1 MLARHPSAR
10 FPLIHTATP
19 SSRRRP
25 SRACRLR
32 AGVLLPAVVL
42 VGASGMLPA
51 PARAEATAEAA
62 AVLRRYLEAT
72 GGVAAFAAESTSY
85 AHARVDAFG
94 FTGSFSAWTAR
105 PLRRYSVTELGPFKL
120 REGVDGA
127 TAWRTDPTTGVVRA
141 VADHDLDQ
149 ALVGAWFELE
159 RWAEPDQGGGVV
171 KGPTPARDS
180 LDRYQVL
187 EVMPPDLA
195 GGGRQLQPRRLW
207 FSETTGLLARIDG
220 RNDQRE
226 VTTTLHDWRPGG
238 LRKRSYVNETGV
250 ADMPANRIRATF
262 DTLLSNVSVAGLP
275 FTAPLEGGSPVRWLA
290 GRSPARLP
298 FEYRARHVWLK
309 ASVNGGPP
317 EDFLF
322 DTGASVTVVDSA
334 WAAEQGLKSEGRM
347 QAAGAGAAGGAS
359 FATLGSLTVASA
371 AGEGVELTGVQ
382 VAVLDV
388 NSSFAPLFWRRMAGV
403 IGYDVISRFVVQLG
417 YDDSLLVL
425 HDPAQWS
432 YAGPE
437 TPLPMVMNGT
447 VPGLTGKLDGE
458 DEGLFRLDVG
468 SSSTVDLHA
477 PFAKAKRLLPR
488 LGRTQR
494 VDGVGFGGSFSSEIG
509 RVRRMSLGHYEW
521 DDPIVSVAHATEG
534 AFASEEFAGNIGNR
548 ILERFRV
555 TLDYQRRQVILEP
568 GRRYGARDHLTRCG
582 VLLARRDGLVSVVS
596 VLAAS
601 PADRG
606 GLRAGDRVLAVD
618 GRPIA
623 DWDLPQLS
631 ALLDDGEPGRRV
643 GFRVLRDGHE
653 RDLRVRLAEV
663 IR

>member
-1 MLARHPSAR
+1 MNRSAARPEHPCRPPRAIHRGTFLAGLLGGALLAGPDPAG
-10 FPLIHTATP
+10 ATITP
-19 SSRRRP
+19 E
-25 SRACRLR
+25 
-32 AGVLLPAVVL
+32 G
-42 VGASGMLPA
+42 
-51 PARAEATAEAA
+51 A

-72 GGVAAFAAESTSY
+72 GGAAAFAAESTAY

-105 PLRRYSVTELGPFKL
+105 PLRRYAVTELGPFKL

-141 VADHDLDQ
+141 VSDHDLDQ
-149 ALVGAWFELE
+149 ALAGAWFELE

-171 KGPTPARDS
+171 TGPTPARDS
-180 LDRYQVL
+180 LDRYLVL
-187 EVMPPDLA
+187 EITPPDLA
-195 GGGRQLQPRRLW
+195 GGGRKLPPRRFW
-207 FSETTGLLARIDG
+207 FRETTGLLARIDG
-220 RNDQRE
+220 RSDQRE

-238 LRKRSYVNETGV
+238 LRRRAWVNETGV
-250 ADMPANRIRATF
+250 ADMPANRLRATF

-275 FTAPLEGGSPVRWLA
+275 FAAPLEGGSPVRWLA

-298 FEYRARHVWLK
+298 FEYRARHIWLK
-309 ASVNGGPP
+309 AGVNGGPP

-334 WAAEQGLKSEGRM
+334 WAAERGLKTEGRM

-359 FATLGSLTVASA
+359 FATLGSLRVASA
-371 AGEGVELTGVQ
+371 AGDGVELPGVQ

-388 NSSFAPLFWRRMAGV
+388 NTAFAPLFWRRMAGV
-403 IGYDVISRFVVQLG
+403 IGYDVISRFVVQLD

-425 HDPAQWS
+425 HDPAGWS

-447 VPGLTGKLDGE
+447 VPALTGKLDGQ

-477 PFAKAKRLLPR
+477 PFAREKRVLGR

-494 VDGVGFGGSFSSEIG
+494 VDGVGFGGSFTSEIG
-509 RVRRMSLGHYEW
+509 RLRRMSLGPYEW

-555 TLDYQRRQVILEP
+555 TLDYRRRQVILEP
-568 GRRYGARDHLTRCG
+568 GRRYGERDHLTRCG
-582 VLLARRDGLVSVVS
+582 VLLARRDGRVNVVS
-596 VLAAS
+596 VLDAS

-606 GLRAGDRVLAVD
+606 GLRAGDEVLAVD

-623 DWDLPQLS
+623 DWDLPGIS
-631 ALLDDGEPGRRV
+631 ALLDDGESGRRV

-653 RDLRVRLAEV
+653 RELRVRLAEV
-663 IR
+663 VR